1 MKKIVLFLMIGFLS
15 ACNLINPPPTDLSPQ
30 ITSVK
35 PRVAAPGDL
44 VTILGSGFDT
54 KASVKI
60 GDQIAKI
67 LSIKS
72 DSIIATMPTVS
83 PSDYTVTVVNPNQK
97 SDAKPGPSVLGASTK
112 TSDYIDGE
120 VLVTLDP
127 TMDEAK
133 LKSFAAQ
140 NGFTVLKF
148 IPALSGSIGAC
159 NKGYA
164 VLKDTT
170 QGRSTKD
177 AINKLSDQSEVYDA
191 DPHTVGAGAAY
202 IDSGPTKE
210 QKPEIDV
217 INAERAYN
225 LMKSKSINLS
235 SSRVAVLDTG
245 VSTHYEFLDT
255 VSFKVKNLEAGK
267 NFTTEDNTADPR
279 ELALDVSDM
288 GFSQNVGTGG
298 HGTGVAAIIAAID
311 DNAGG
316 NPNVNVQTPLVGG
329 AAGASILPVKVC
341 TKDNKC
347 LGSDVIAGLCY
358 AINQKVNVM
367 NLSFGGDTPSH
378 SLFQVLKTAYFQGI
392 TVVAAAGND
401 GDSAPA
407 HFPAAYS
414 SSILGLIAVGSA
426 APTRVSANWTGSA
439 FSIPG
444 AWVDLVAPGQTVY
457 TATVSYPSTV
467 TYGYNNLEGTSFA
480 APWVSATAVML
491 KALHPDWT
499 PAQIKTQIVSKAR
512 PLSCS
517 SVIKCGAGLL
527 NMGDAVEAP

>member
-1 MKKIVLFLMIGFLS
+1 MKKLILFVVIGILS
-15 ACNLINPPPTDLSPQ
+15 ACNPTTQPPVELTPQ

-35 PRVAAPGDL
+35 PRVANPGDL

-67 LSIKS
+67 SSIKS
-72 DSIIATMPTVS
+72 DSIIATMPILV
-83 PSDYTVTVVNPNQK
+83 PNDYAVTVVNPNQK
-97 SDAKPGPSVLGASTK
+97 SDSKPGPSVLGASTQ

-120 VLVTLDP
+120 VFVTLDP
-127 TMDEAK
+127 TVDEAK
-133 LKSFAAQ
+133 LKTFAAQ
-140 NGFTVLKF
+140 NGFTVLRF
-148 IPALSGSIGAC
+148 IAPLSGSVGAC
-159 NKGYA
+159 SKGYA
-164 VLKDTT
+164 VLKDNT

-177 AINKLSDQSEVYDA
+177 AINKVAEQSDVYDA
-191 DPHTVGAGAAY
+191 DPHTSVRGDAY
-202 IDSGPTKE
+202 IDSAPTKE

-217 INAERAYN
+217 ISAERAYN
-225 LMKSKSINLS
+225 LMKSKNINLS
-235 SSRVAVLDTG
+235 NLRVAVLDTG
-245 VSTHYEFLDT
+245 VSTHYEFMDT
-255 VSFKVKNLEAGK
+255 LAFKVKNLETGK
-267 NFTTEDNTADPR
+267 NFTTEDNSADPR
-279 ELALDVSDM
+279 VGAEDVSDL
-288 GFSQNVGTGG
+288 GFSQNAGSGG
-298 HGTGVAAIIAAID
+298 HGTGVAAIIAAMD
-311 DNAGG
+311 DNANGG
-316 NPNVNVQTPLVGG
+316 SANVQTPMVGG
-329 AAGASILPVKVC
+329 AAGASIVPVKVC

-358 AINQKVNVM
+358 AINQKVSVM

-378 SLFQVLKTAYFQGI
+378 SLKAVLETASTQGI

-414 SSILGLIAVGSA
+414 PSIDGLMAVGSA
-426 APTRVSANWTGSA
+426 APTRVSANWTGSD

-457 TATVSYPSTV
+457 TATVNPGSTFEV
-467 TYGYNNLEGTSFA
+467 FGYGNLEGTSFA

-491 KALHPDWT
+491 KALNPTWT
-499 PAQIKTQIVSKAR
+499 PAQIKTQIVKTAK

-527 NMGDAVEAP
+527 NMADAVQAP

>member
-1 MKKIVLFLMIGFLS
+1 MKKLILFALFGFLS
-15 ACNLINPPPTDLSPQ
+15 ACNPVTQPPVELSPQ

-35 PRVAAPGDL
+35 PRVASPGEL

-60 GDQIAKI
+60 GDQTAKI
-67 LSIKS
+67 SSIKS
-72 DSIIATMPTVS
+72 DSIIAVMPILA
-83 PSDYTVTVVNPNQK
+83 PSDYVVTVVNLNQK
-97 SDAKPGPSVLGASTK
+97 SDSKPGPSVLGASTQ

-127 TMDEAK
+127 TIDEAK
-133 LKSFAAQ
+133 LKTFAAQ
-140 NGFTVLKF
+140 NGFTVLRF
-148 IPALSGSIGAC
+148 IAPLPGSVGAC
-159 NKGYA
+159 SKGYA
-164 VLKDTT
+164 VLKDNT

-177 AINKLSDQSEVYDA
+177 AINKLSDQSEIYDA
-191 DPHTVGAGAAY
+191 DPHTSGAGAAY
-202 IDSGPTKE
+202 IDSGPTTN

-217 INAERAYN
+217 ISAERAYN
-225 LMKSKSINLS
+225 LIKSKGINLS
-235 SSRVAVLDTG
+235 TLRVAVLDTG
-245 VSTHYEFLDT
+245 VSTHYEFMDT
-255 VSFKVKNLEAGK
+255 FALKVKNLESGK
-267 NFTTEDNTADPR
+267 NFTLEDNVADPR
-279 ELALDVSDM
+279 VGSEDVSDL
-288 GFSQNVGTGG
+288 GFSQNAGTGG

-316 NPNVNVQTPLVGG
+316 NPSVNVQTPLVGG
-329 AAGASILPVKVC
+329 AAGTSIVPVKIC

-358 AINQKVNVM
+358 AINQKVSVM

-378 SLFQVLKTAYFQGI
+378 SLQRVLETASTQGI

-414 SSILGLIAVGSA
+414 SSIPGLIAVGSA
-426 APTRVSANWTGSA
+426 APTRVSLNWTGSA

-457 TATVSYPSTV
+457 TATVSYLSTV
-467 TYGYNNLEGTSFA
+467 FYGYNNLEGTSFA

-499 PAQIKTQIVSKAR
+499 PAQIKTQIVKTAK

-517 SVIKCGAGLL
+517 SLIKCGAGLL
-527 NMGDAVEAP
+527 NVGDAVEAP

>member
-1 MKKIVLFLMIGFLS
+1 MKKWIMFTIIGFLS
-15 ACNLINPPPTDLSPQ
+15 ACNLITQPPVQQSPQ

-35 PRVAAPGDL
+35 PRVAAAGDP
-44 VTILGSGFDT
+44 VTILGSGFDS

-60 GDQIAKI
+60 GDQIATI
-67 LSIKS
+67 SSIKS
-72 DSIIATMPTVS
+72 DSIVAIMPTLA
-83 PSDYTVTVVNPNQK
+83 PNDYSVTVINPNQK
-97 SDAKPGPSVLGASTK
+97 SDSKPGPSVLGASTQ
-112 TSDYIDGE
+112 TSDYVDGE
-120 VLVTLDP
+120 VFVTLDP
-127 TMDEAK
+127 TIDEVK
-133 LKSFAAQ
+133 LKSLAAQ

-148 IPALSGSIGAC
+148 IAPLPGSVGAC
-159 NKGYA
+159 SKGYG
-164 VLKDTT
+164 VLKDAT

-177 AINKLSDQSEVYDA
+177 AINKVAEQSEVYDA
-191 DPHTVGAGAAY
+191 DPHTSGRGDTY
-202 IDSGPTKE
+202 IDSGPTTN

-217 INAERAYN
+217 MSAERAYN
-225 LMKSKSINLS
+225 FIKSKSISLS

-255 VSFKVKNLEAGK
+255 NSFKVKNLESGR
-267 NFTTEDNTADPR
+267 NFTLEDNTADPR

-288 GFSQNVGTGG
+288 GFSQNAGTGG

-311 DNAGG
+311 DNASG
-316 NPNVNVQTPLVGG
+316 NPSVNVQTPLVGG

-358 AINQKVNVM
+358 AINQKVSAM

-378 SLFQVLKTAYFQGI
+378 SLQRVLETANTQGI

-407 HFPAAYS
+407 HYPAAYS
-414 SSILGLIAVGSA
+414 SSIPGLIAVGSA

-457 TATVSYPSTV
+457 TATVSYLSTV

-491 KALHPDWT
+491 KGLHPDWT
-499 PAQIKTQIVSKAR
+499 PKQIKDQIVSKAK
-512 PLSCS
+512 PLTCS
-517 SVIKCGAGLL
+517 SLIKCGAGLL
-527 NMGDAVEAP
+527 NMGDTVGAP

>member
-1 MKKIVLFLMIGFLS
+1 MKKFILFAMIGVLS
-15 ACNLINPPPTDLSPQ
+15 ACNLINPTPPELTPQ

-60 GDQIAKI
+60 GDQTAKI
-67 LSIKS
+67 SSIKS
-72 DSIIATMPTVS
+72 DSIIATMPMLA
-83 PSDYTVTVVNPNQK
+83 PNDYMVTVVNLNQK

-120 VLVTLDP
+120 VLITLDP
-127 TMDEAK
+127 TIDEAK
-133 LKSFAAQ
+133 LKGLAAQ

-148 IPALSGSIGAC
+148 IAPLPGSVGAC
-159 NKGYA
+159 SKGYA
-164 VLKDTT
+164 VLKDAT

-191 DPHTVGAGAAY
+191 DPHTSGAGAAY
-202 IDSGPTKE
+202 LDSGPAKE

-217 INAERAYN
+217 IAAERAYN

-245 VSTHYEFLDT
+245 VSTHPEFLDT
-255 VSFKVKNLEAGK
+255 NTFKVKNLEAGK
-267 NFTTEDNTADPR
+267 NFTPEDNTADPR
-279 ELALDVSDM
+279 VGSEDVSDM
-288 GFSQNVGTGG
+288 GFSHNG
-298 HGTGVAAIIAAID
+298 GTGVAAIIAAID

-316 NPNVNVQTPLVGG
+316 NPSVNLQTPLVGG

-358 AINQKVNVM
+358 AINQKVSVM

-378 SLFQVLKTAYFQGI
+378 SLQRVLETARDQGI

-407 HFPAAYS
+407 HYPAAYS
-414 SSILGLIAVGSA
+414 SSISGLIAVGSA
-426 APTRVSANWTGSA
+426 APIRVAAGWVGSD

-457 TATVSYPSTV
+457 TATVSYLSTV
-467 TYGYNNLEGTSFA
+467 FYGYNNLEGTSFA

-499 PAQIKTQIVSKAR
+499 PAQIKTQIVKTAK

-517 SVIKCGAGLL
+517 SFIKCGAGLL
-527 NMGDAVEAP
+527 NMGDAVGAP

>member
-1 MKKIVLFLMIGFLS
+1 MKKIILFVMVGFLS
-15 ACNLINPPPTDLSPQ
+15 ACNLINPTPIELSPQ

-44 VTILGSGFDT
+44 LTISGSGFDA

-60 GDQIAKI
+60 GDLIATI
-67 LSIKS
+67 ASIKS
-72 DSIIATMPTVS
+72 DSIIATMPTL
-83 PSDYTVTVVNPNQK
+83 PPNDYAVTVINPNQK
-97 SDAKPGPSVLGASTK
+97 SNSKIGPSVLGASTQ
-112 TSDYIDGE
+112 TSDYIDSE
-120 VLVTLDP
+120 VLVTLDS
-127 TMDEAK
+127 TIDEAK

-140 NGFTVLKF
+140 NGFTVVRFVAPL
-148 IPALSGSIGAC
+148 PGSVGAC
-159 NKGYA
+159 SKGYA
-164 VLKDTT
+164 VLKDNT

-202 IDSGPTKE
+202 IDSAPTKE
-210 QKPEIDV
+210 QKPEIDG
-217 INAERAYN
+217 ISAERAYN

-235 SSRVAVLDTG
+235 SLRVAVLDTG
-245 VSTHYEFLDT
+245 VSTHPEFRD
-255 VSFKVKNLEAGK
+255 SGFKVVNLEPGQ
-267 NFTTEDNTADPR
+267 NFTIEDNTADSR
-279 ELALDVSDM
+279 ALIDDVSDL
-288 GFSQNVGTGG
+288 GFSQNAGAGG
-298 HGTGVAAIIAAID
+298 HGTGVAAIIAATD
-311 DNAGG
+311 GNDFLNA
-316 NPNVNVQTPLVGG
+316 NFHPVMAGG
-329 AAGASILPVKVC
+329 AAGTTIVPVKVC

-358 AINQKVNVM
+358 AINQKVSVI

-378 SLFQVLKTAYFQGI
+378 SLQRVLETASTQGI
-392 TVVAAAGND
+392 SVVAAAGND

-407 HFPAAYS
+407 HYPAAYS
-414 SSILGLIAVGSA
+414 SSIAGLIAVGSA
-426 APTRVSANWTGSA
+426 APIRVSANWTGSA

-457 TATVSYPSTV
+457 TATVNPGSTFEV
-467 TYGYNNLEGTSFA
+467 FGYGNLEGTSFA

-491 KALHPDWT
+491 KALHPDWI
-499 PAQIKTQIVSKAR
+499 PSQIKDQIVKTAK

-527 NMGDAVEAP
+527 NMADAVEAP

>member
-1 MKKIVLFLMIGFLS
+1 MKKFVLFAILGFLA
-15 ACNLINPPPTDLSPQ
+15 ACNPITQPPVEQSPQ

-35 PRVAAPGDL
+35 PRVAVPGDL

-54 KASVKI
+54 KASVKF
-60 GDQIAKI
+60 GDQTAKI
-67 LSIKS
+67 SSVKS
-72 DSIIATMPTVS
+72 DSIIATMPTLP
-83 PSDYTVTVVNPNQK
+83 PSDYAVTVVNPNQK
-97 SDAKPGPSVLGASTK
+97 SDSKPGPSVLGASTQ

-120 VLVTLDP
+120 VFVTLDP
-127 TMDEAK
+127 TIDEAK
-133 LKSFAAQ
+133 LKSLATL
-140 NGFTVLKF
+140 NGFTVLRF
-148 IPALSGSIGAC
+148 IAPLSGSVGAC
-159 NKGYA
+159 SKGYA
-164 VLKDTT
+164 VLKDAT

-177 AINKLSDQSEVYDA
+177 AINKLADQSEVYDA
-191 DPHTVGAGAAY
+191 DPHTSGRGDAY
-202 IDSGPTKE
+202 IDSGPSTY

-217 INAERAYN
+217 ISAERAYN
-225 LMKSKSINLS
+225 LMQSKNINLS
-235 SSRVAVLDTG
+235 SLRVAVLDTG
-245 VSTHYEFLDT
+245 VSTHYEFMDT
-255 VSFKVKNLEAGK
+255 LAFKVKNLEAGK
-267 NFTTEDNTADPR
+267 NFTLEDNAADPR
-279 ELALDVSDM
+279 VGSEDVSDL
-288 GFSQNVGTGG
+288 GFSQNAGTGG

-311 DNAGG
+311 DNANGG
-316 NPNVNVQTPLVGG
+316 SANVQTPMVGG
-329 AAGASILPVKVC
+329 AAGASIVPVKVC

-358 AINQKVNVM
+358 AINQKVSVM

-378 SLFQVLKTAYFQGI
+378 SLQRVLETASTQGI

-407 HFPAAYS
+407 HYPAAYS
-414 SSILGLIAVGSA
+414 LSIPGLIAVGSA

-457 TATVSYPSTV
+457 TATVSYLSTV
-467 TYGYNNLEGTSFA
+467 FYGYNNLEGTSFA

-499 PAQIKTQIVSKAR
+499 PDKIKTQIVSTAK

-517 SVIKCGAGLL
+517 SLIKCGAGLL
-527 NMGDAVEAP
+527 NMADAVQAP

>member
-1 MKKIVLFLMIGFLS
+1 
-15 ACNLINPPPTDLSPQ
+15 
-30 ITSVK
+30 
-35 PRVAAPGDL
+35 
-44 VTILGSGFDT
+44 
-54 KASVKI
+54 
-60 GDQIAKI
+60 
-67 LSIKS
+67 
-72 DSIIATMPTVS
+72 MPTLAPNDYAVS
-83 PSDYTVTVVNPNQK
+83 VINPNQK
-97 SDAKPGPSVLGASTK
+97 SDSKPGPSVLGASPK

-120 VLVTLDP
+120 VLITLEP
-127 TMDEAK
+127 TIDEAK

-140 NGFTVLKF
+140 NGFTVLQF
-148 IPALSGSIGAC
+148 IAPLQGSVGAC
-159 NKGYA
+159 RKGYA
-164 VLKDTT
+164 VLKDA

-191 DPHTVGAGAAY
+191 DPHTVDRGSAY
-202 IDSGPTKE
+202 IDSGPATS

-217 INAERAYN
+217 ISAERAYN

-255 VSFKVKNLEAGK
+255 AGFKVKNLEAGR

-279 ELALDVSDM
+279 VGAEDVSDM
-288 GFSQNVGTGG
+288 GFSQNAGTGG

-311 DNAGG
+311 DNGNG
-316 NPNVNVQTPLVGG
+316 NPSVNVQTPMVGA

-347 LGSDVIAGLCY
+347 LGLDVIAGLCY
-358 AINQKVNVM
+358 AINQKVSVI
-367 NLSFGGDTPSH
+367 NLSLGGDTPSH
-378 SLFQVLKTAYFQGI
+378 SLQRVLETASTQGI
-392 TVVAAAGND
+392 SVIAAAGND

-407 HFPAAYS
+407 HYPAAYS
-414 SSILGLIAVGSA
+414 PSIAGLIAVGSA
-426 APTRVSANWTGSA
+426 APTRGSANWTGSA

-457 TATVSYPSTV
+457 TATVSYLSTV

-491 KALHPDWT
+491 KALNPDWT
-499 PAQIKTQIVSKAR
+499 PAQIKTQIVLKAR
-512 PLSCS
+512 PLTCS
-517 SVIKCGAGLL
+517 SLIKCGAGLL
-527 NMGDAVEAP
+527 NMGDAVGAP

>member
-1 MKKIVLFLMIGFLS
+1 MKKIFLFLLMGFFAS
-15 ACNLINPPPTDLSPQ
+15 CNLFNPPPTELSPQ

-35 PRVAAPGDL
+35 PRVAAAGDL

-60 GDQIAKI
+60 GDQTATIS
-67 LSIKS
+67 SIKS
-72 DSIIATMPTVS
+72 DSIIAKMPTLI
-83 PSDYTVTVVNPNQK
+83 PNDYAVTVTNTNQK
-97 SDAKPGPSVLGASTK
+97 SDSKPGPSVLGASTQ

-120 VLVTLDP
+120 VFVTLDP
-127 TMDEAK
+127 TIDEAK
-133 LKSFAAQ
+133 LKSLAAQ
-140 NGFTVLKF
+140 NGFMVLRF
-148 IPALSGSIGAC
+148 IAPLSGSVGAC
-159 NKGYA
+159 SKGYA

-170 QGRSTKD
+170 QGRSTKE
-177 AINKLSDQSEVYDA
+177 AINKLADQSEVYDA
-191 DPHTVGAGAAY
+191 DPHSSGAGAAY

-217 INAERAYN
+217 VAAERAYN
-225 LMKSKSINLS
+225 LIKSKSINLS
-235 SSRVAVLDTG
+235 SIRVAVLDTG
-245 VSTHYEFLDT
+245 VSTHYEFMDT
-255 VSFKVKNLEAGK
+255 FAFKAKNLEAGK
-267 NFTTEDNTADPR
+267 NFTPEDNSADPR
-279 ELALDVSDM
+279 VGAEDVSDL
-288 GFSQNVGTGG
+288 GFSQNAGAGG

-311 DNAGG
+311 DNANG
-316 NPNVNVQTPLVGG
+316 NLNVNVQTPLVGG
-329 AAGASILPVKVC
+329 AAGATIVPVKVC

-378 SLFQVLKTAYFQGI
+378 SLLQVLKTAYDQGI
-392 TVVAAAGND
+392 TVVAAAGNE

-407 HFPAAYS
+407 HYPAAYS
-414 SSILGLIAVGSA
+414 SSIDGLIAVGSA
-426 APTRVSANWTGSA
+426 APTRVSADWTGSA

-457 TATVSYPSTV
+457 TATVSYLSTV

-499 PAQIKTQIVSKAR
+499 PAQIKTQIVSKAK
-512 PLSCS
+512 PLTCS
-517 SVIKCGAGLL
+517 SLIKCGAGLL
-527 NMGDAVEAP
+527 NMGDAVGAP

>member
-1 MKKIVLFLMIGFLS
+1 MKKIVLFIMFGVLS
-15 ACNLINPPPTDLSPQ
+15 ACNLINPTPTDLSPQ

-35 PRVAAPGDL
+35 PRVASAGDL
-44 VTILGSGFDT
+44 LTITGSGFDT
-54 KASVKI
+54 KASVEI
-60 GDQIAKI
+60 GNQTAKI
-67 LSIKS
+67 SSVKS
-72 DSIIATMPTVS
+72 DSITATMPTLA
-83 PSDYTVTVVNPNQK
+83 PNDYTVTVVNPNQK
-97 SDAKPGPSVLGASTK
+97 SDSKPGPSVLGASTQ

-127 TMDEAK
+127 TIDEAK
-133 LKSFAAQ
+133 LKIFAAQ
-140 NGFTVLKF
+140 NGFTVLRF
-148 IPALSGSIGAC
+148 IAPLPGGVGAC
-159 NKGYA
+159 SKGYA
-164 VLKDTT
+164 VLKDNT
-170 QGRSTKD
+170 QGRSTKE

-191 DPHTVGAGAAY
+191 DPHTSGLGAAY
-202 IDSGPTKE
+202 IDSGPTTY

-217 INAERAYN
+217 ISAERAYN
-225 LMKSKSINLS
+225 FMKSKSINLS

-255 VSFKVKNLEAGK
+255 VSFQVKNLEAGK
-267 NFTTEDNTADPR
+267 NFTLEDNAADPR
-279 ELALDVSDM
+279 ELVLDVSDL
-288 GFSQNVGTGG
+288 GFSQNAGTGG

-311 DNAGG
+311 DNASG

-329 AAGASILPVKVC
+329 AAGVSILPVKVC

-358 AINQKVNVM
+358 AINQKVSVM

-378 SLFQVLKTAYFQGI
+378 SLQRVLETASTQGI
-392 TVVAAAGND
+392 TVVTAAGND

-414 SSILGLIAVGSA
+414 SSIKGLIAVGSA
-426 APTRVSANWTGSA
+426 APTRVSANWVGSD

-457 TATVSYPSTV
+457 TATVSYLSTV
-467 TYGYNNLEGTSFA
+467 FYGYNNLEGTSFA

-491 KALHPDWT
+491 KALYPDWT
-499 PAQIKTQIVSKAR
+499 PEQIKTQIVLKAK
-512 PLSCS
+512 PLTCS
-517 SVIKCGAGLL
+517 IPLKCGVGLL
-527 NMGDAVEAP
+527 NMGDAVGAP